1 MYMFSSMRQNKQRNL
16 ADFACWAPWHRT
28 ISPWSA
34 HGRICLN
41 QSVSPFEIIRKHVL
55 RDEVI
60 PRTPENHTG
69 ISSLA
74 YIFVQEGMV
83 STVHEKKSNPHKL
96 NLPLFTKV
104 LWHPYIKSTMG
115 HSPQPVSSS
124 QDCDGCSL
132 GPHNPTM
139 ILVVTGWMGGD
150 FSKSTTSAKSSG
162 IFQHLPHLEGK
173 MEASSIPVARA
184 PVNPPA
190 QGVIL
195 AEMAPIDEG
204 RPYFIFNG
212 YREPFTPPKKYLPP
226 KISKI

>member
-139 ILVVTGWMGGD
+139 ILVVTGWMGGG
-150 FSKSTTSAKSSG
+150 FFE
-162 IFQHLPHLEGK
+162 IHH
-173 MEASSIPVARA
+173 
-184 PVNPPA
+184 
-190 QGVIL
+190 
-195 AEMAPIDEG
+195 
-204 RPYFIFNG
+204 
-212 YREPFTPPKKYLPP
+212 
-226 KISKI
+226 ISKILRHLPASSAPWRKNGIVRTPCLWRGTSGQPTGPGRNLGRDGPNWWGSTLLYF